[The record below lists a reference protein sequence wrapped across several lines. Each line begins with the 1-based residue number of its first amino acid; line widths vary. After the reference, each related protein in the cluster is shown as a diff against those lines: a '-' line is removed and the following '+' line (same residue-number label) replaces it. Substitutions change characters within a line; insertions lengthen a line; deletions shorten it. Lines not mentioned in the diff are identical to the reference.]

1 MSEPTR
7 TALRY
12 DLAAANVQLESLNME
27 CRRLDIYMGL
37 TTLTKVTR
45 FTNDDEML
53 KKISDVQTHAHV
65 VHQRL
70 RKLREAQ
77 EQTVYELRGELGL
90 PQLLQD

>member
-45 FTNDDEML
+45 FTDDDEML
-53 KKISDVQTHAHV
+53 KKYRTYKHMPMLYTNDYGNSE
-65 VHQRL
+65 RL
-70 RKLREAQ
+70 KSKQ
-77 EQTVYELRGELGL
+77 CMNYGES
-90 PQLLQD
+90 